1 LIAPHPGARLR
12 FGGASLDGAALAALV
27 ATEEARLRDAG
38 VSAGARFGWI
48 GTNHPGML
56 GALFAAARI
65 GAVMV
70 PFNWRLSEEELRW
83 IAKDAGITAL
93 FRGPS
98 HAEALP
104 GLPEAAPAGE
114 TPDDAL
120 LIGYTSGTT
129 GRPKGAILTRSAF
142 AANAAAS
149 QAVFDLTRDD
159 RVLTVLPMFHVGGL
173 NIQTVPALIHGA
185 EVLLHERFDADA
197 FLDAVERERPTLS
210 LVVPAVMAALVAH
223 PRWASADLS
232 SLRAVGAGSSEVP
245 PHLIEAF
252 HTRGVSVQQVYGATE
267 TCPIAIAQ
275 TREEAL
281 SAPGSIGRA
290 VPGVE
295 ARLDPATGE
304 ILVRG
309 PNVMAGYWRDPAA
322 TATALKDGWFATGDV
337 GQLDPEGRF
346 WFTDRLKHL
355 IISGGENI
363 SPAEVERVLLTA
375 PGVREGA
382 VVGRP
387 DPRWGEVPVA
397 VVVPGAGF
405 DAAAVLRH
413 FEGRL
418 ARFKQPRDVV
428 AVEALPRTALGKVAI
443 GEVRSMLA
451 SDRLGSERPKA

>member
-1 LIAPHPGARLR
+1 MIAPHPDARLR
-12 FGGASLDGAALAALV
+12 FGGEALEGAALTALV
-27 ATEEARLRDAG
+27 EAEETRLRGAG
-38 VSAGARFGWI
+38 VGPGARFGWI
-48 GTNHPGML
+48 GTNHPSML

-83 IAKDAGITAL
+83 IVRDAGIAAL
-93 FRGPS
+93 LRGPS
-98 HAEALP
+98 HADALP
-104 GLPEAAPAGE
+104 GVLDAAPPGGAPE
-114 TPDDAL
+114 DAL

-129 GRPKGAILTRSAF
+129 GRPKGAVLTRAAF
-142 AANAAAS
+142 AANAEAS
-149 QAVFDLTRDD
+149 RIIFDLTPGD

-173 NIQTVPALIHGA
+173 NIQTVPALVHGA
-185 EVLLHERFDADA
+185 EVILHERFDPDA
-197 FLDAVERERPTLS
+197 FLDSVERDRPTLS
-210 LVVPAVMAALVAH
+210 LVVPAVMGALVSH
-223 PRWASADLS
+223 PRWHGADLS

-245 PHLIEAF
+245 LQLIEAF
-252 HTRGVSVQQVYGATE
+252 HAKGIPVQQVYGATE

-275 TREEAL
+275 TLEEAL
-281 SAPGSIGRA
+281 AAPGSIGRP
-290 VPGVE
+290 VPGTE

-304 ILVRG
+304 ILIRG
-309 PNVMAGYWRDPAA
+309 PNVMTGYWRDPAA
-322 TATALKDGWFATGDV
+322 TASALREDWFATGDV
-337 GQLDPEGRF
+337 GRLDPEGRF

-405 DAAAVLRH
+405 DPNAVQRH

-418 ARFKQPRDVV
+418 ARFKQPRDVI
-428 AVEALPRTALGKVAI
+428 AVESLPRTALGKIAI
-443 GEVRSMLA
+443 GEVKAMLA
-451 SDRLGSERPKA
+451 RRS